1 MVKQYRQ
8 NVGAVII
15 KNGLFWSGQR
25 ADVDNDSAWQFPQGG
40 IEKNEYADDAIYRE
54 IFEETGIKKDK
65 LKLIKRFPESIK
77 YDFPENVIK
86 KSKGTTWEGYV
97 GQEQYWY
104 IFEFLGQDED
114 VDLNISNDVEFKKW
128 EWKSADFIL
137 KNIIEFKKNTY
148 LKIFNFLKKEKILH
162 F

>member
-8 NVGAVII
+8 NVGAVIM

-25 ADVDNDSAWQFPQGG
+25 ADVDNDSGWQFPQGG
-40 IEKNEYADDAIYRE
+40 IEKNEDTDDAIYRE

-65 LKLIKRFPESIK
+65 LKLVKRLPESIK

-86 KSKGTTWEGYV
+86 KSQGTTWEVYV

-114 VDLNISNDVEFKKW
+114 VDLNVSNDVEFKKW

-137 KNIIEFKKNTY
+137 KNIVEFKKNTY
-148 LKIFNFLKKEKILH
+148 LKIFNFLKKEKISH